1 MVMKEVLDKDVKRV
15 KAEEALPLVRA
26 GKEVYWKLKGKKG
39 DHWSLLRKQHLAAS
53 WSLTD
58 FNSDVTAVIFAVAKG
73 ETHGTK

>member
-1 MVMKEVLDKDVKRV
+1 MKEVLDKDVKRV
-15 KAEEALPLVRA
+15 KAEEALPLVHA

-53 WSLTD
+53 WSITD
-58 FNSDVTAVIFAVAKG
+58 FDSNTTAVIFAVAKG